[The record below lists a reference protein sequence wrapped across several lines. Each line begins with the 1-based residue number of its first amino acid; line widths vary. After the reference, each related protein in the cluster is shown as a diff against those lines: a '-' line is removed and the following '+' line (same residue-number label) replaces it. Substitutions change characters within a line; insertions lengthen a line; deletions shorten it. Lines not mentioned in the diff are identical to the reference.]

1 MDDGGER
8 VIFSKIEIVFK
19 VILEITRLLLKV
31 DFLFRERMI
40 RRIIHIA
47 AVNLKFSIINPLYL
61 FLDLIVVQYVLGEQ
75 SLEVSQQLLV
85 LEVGIMLEL
94 PLLILDSVSLVVI
107 AMLIDVHFV
116 LYELDRGD
124 FVFRVLFLSH
134 FKAVLER
141 LVLIEVEKVTE

>member
-47 AVNLKFSIINPLYL
+47 AVNLEFSIINPLYL
-61 FLDLIVVQYVLGEQ
+61 FLDLVVVQYVLGEQ

-94 PLLILDSVSLVVI
+94 PLLI
-107 AMLIDVHFV
+107 
-116 LYELDRGD
+116 
-124 FVFRVLFLSH
+124 
-134 FKAVLER
+134 
-141 LVLIEVEKVTE
+141 

>member
-61 FLDLIVVQYVLGEQ
+61 FLDLVVVQYVLGEQ

-94 PLLILDSVSLVVI
+94 PLLI
-107 AMLIDVHFV
+107 
-116 LYELDRGD
+116 
-124 FVFRVLFLSH
+124 
-134 FKAVLER
+134 
-141 LVLIEVEKVTE
+141 

>member
-1 MDDGGER
+1 
-8 VIFSKIEIVFK
+8 
-19 VILEITRLLLKV
+19 
-31 DFLFRERMI
+31 MI

-94 PLLILDSVSLVVI
+94 PLLILDSVS
-107 AMLIDVHFV
+107 
-116 LYELDRGD
+116 
-124 FVFRVLFLSH
+124 
-134 FKAVLER
+134 
-141 LVLIEVEKVTE
+141 